1 MHFILRAT
9 NLEVKMNSL
18 SEIYFTTERYLFP
31 MVEEEIGEISE
42 KMKEFLRIVEIIR
55 PARFLTDALRWC
67 GLGRPMKDREHILR
81 AFFMKSVY
89 DFPTT
94 KVLIEN
100 LKTNPSLRYLCGWES
115 RGAVPSEATFSRAFS
130 IFTEGR
136 ILEEVHAVL
145 IQENYAKKLV
155 GHASI
160 DSTAIEGRE
169 RACRIAEKKPKIKKK
184 RGRKSKAEKEAMLK
198 AELEEIHTRRLA
210 LQGGRTLEANLEDLP
225 QGCDWGGKRDSKGNA
240 SHWRGYKLHLSI
252 GDGGVP
258 LASVLSSASLHDS
271 QVAIPLM
278 QKVAERATVLYDL
291 ADSGYDAG
299 EIKDFSRRLGHVPII
314 DCNKRRGEYI
324 PFAPAEQRRY
334 CERSTVE
341 RGNSDLKDN
350 YGARHVRVKGHWKVW
365 CHLMFG
371 VIAIAVKQ
379 LFNMIT

>member
-240 SHWRGYKLHLSI
+240 YHWRGYKLHLSI